1 MIMVLRTWYSYL
13 LGRSSR
19 LVFVVKVNHD
29 DSVARLKARLVSKGY
44 DQTYGVDY
52 YDTFSPVAKTT
63 SICLFISPATT
74 YNWDLYKLDI
84 KNALMSWKPSRGGV
98 YGATSRV
105 CCSRGD
111 REGL

>member
-19 LVFVVKVNHD
+19 WVFVVKVNHD

-44 DQTYGVDY
+44 AQTYGVNY
-52 YDTFSPVAKTT
+52 SNTLIPVAKTT
-63 SICLFISPATT
+63 SVQLFISLVAT
-74 YNWDLYKLDI
+74 YNWDLCQLDI

-98 YGATSRV
+98 YGATSSAS
-105 CCSRGD
+105 CSRGD